1 MPTSWWRPPSLRWT
15 RRVRPSWPGT
25 QWPAGISRC
34 SRPGPSERRRAG
46 PGGCTCASC
55 FARRPSAAMRTS
67 LACSSSAGTPT
78 VLAGRPALRSPC
90 TCRPT
95 WCCARSATGA
105 CRFRAYPSMTSAASS
120 RTPLAG
126 SFATAL
132 LCLAS
137 TSAGWIKRG
146 PSGVIGT
153 NKHDATETVHC
164 LLQDAPALPRRQVRD
179 PDGIVDLLHQ
189 RGVRVVPWQG
199 WEAIEALEIAAGR

>member
-1 MPTSWWRPPSLRWT
+1 
-15 RRVRPSWPGT
+15 
-25 QWPAGISRC
+25 
-34 SRPGPSERRRAG
+34 
-46 PGGCTCASC
+46 
-55 FARRPSAAMRTS
+55 MRTS

-78 VLAGRPALRSPC
+78 VLAAAGAAQSVHLPTDMVLRSVGYRGVPIPGLPFDDK
-90 TCRPT
+90 RGVIPN
-95 WCCARSATGA
+95 AAGRILRDGA
-105 CRFRAYPSMTSAASS
+105 PVPGEYV
-120 RTPLAG
+120 
-126 SFATAL
+126 
-132 LCLAS
+132 
-137 TSAGWIKRG
+137 AGWIKRG